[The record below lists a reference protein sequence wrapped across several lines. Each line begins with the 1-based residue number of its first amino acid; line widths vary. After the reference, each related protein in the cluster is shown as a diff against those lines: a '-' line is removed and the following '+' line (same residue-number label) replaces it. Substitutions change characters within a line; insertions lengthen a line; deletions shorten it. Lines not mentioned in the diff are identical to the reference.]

1 MPIRTEWLLQD
12 QWVSAPATAVKWREK
27 CLYFEFATEPKFLV
41 MGDVF
46 TAEVIETYLD
56 YKRAHEVDEIRMR
69 PHPYEFV
76 LYYDV

>member
-1 MPIRTEWLLQD
+1 VTSNIGNVEGLKALDLKP
-12 QWVSAPATAVKWREK
+12 PNRE
-27 CLYFEFATEPKFLV
+27 EPKFLV

-46 TAEVIETYLD
+46 TAEVIETCLD

-69 PHPYEFV
+69 PHPYESI